1 MEFRSGSGYLSS
13 SRSRKEESSRYHI
26 VVAYSWYFRVT
37 TSSQNQPTNRKKNR
51 RVISKMDFNR
61 KENRRRRRRF
71 GSSSLVLVIS
81 CDFDKQQKIFSNFL
95 SGSSSKSGFPLL
107 SFDIMIFPY
116 QNFFFD
122 SLFRFLSKEVL
133 DEYLLFLVKIFLL
146 FILVTKPF
154 GKA

>member
-61 KENRRRRRRF
+61 KENRRRRRF
-71 GSSSLVLVIS
+71 GLSSLVLVIS
-81 CDFDKQQKIFSNFL
+81 CNFDKQQKIFSNFL

-122 SLFRFLSKEVL
+122 SLFRFLSKEEL